1 MQLEQLNPELKAYI
15 DEIMPDIDA
24 MFTKHNIPIHN
35 RFMRAAI
42 LFVENYLKS
51 HPFESNSEFMKHEAF
66 SKDIV
71 PLFMQWFYEKYGEL
85 VKPPHQKVA
94 TGIVTS
100 YAQPI
105 KINIPLTTSEA
116 TNKGTAWLRFPD
128 KMNDS
133 EKLESFFDKNVPLN
147 ILNENQH
154 SKLYDEVSELVS
166 ATRTI
171 NINLMT
177 AEGLDT
183 DSSSMMAGIW
193 SHFEKAVDDIIS
205 FRPER
210 ISIGYWELHLAMEKS
225 FKVLIKQKTSKRE
238 FGHNL
243 ISLYEKVKAF
253 CPEIDVSLL
262 ESLPTDKDAIK
273 LRYAEQSIDLQDVLG
288 YYKTSLK
295 IVLVL
300 TNKLDRKYRLNNAGF
315 ELKQAPWAV

>member
-1 MQLEQLNPELKAYI
+1 MQPQQLNPELKAYI
-15 DEIMPDIDA
+15 DEIMPDIDEK
-24 MFTKHNIPIHN
+24 FTTLNIPIHD

-42 LFVENYLKS
+42 FFVENYLES
-51 HPFESNSEFMKHEAF
+51 HPFESSSELIEHEAF
-66 SKDIV
+66 SRDIV
-71 PLFMQWFYEKYGEL
+71 PLFMQWFHEKYGEL
-85 VKPPHQKVA
+85 VKPPHKSSA

-100 YAQPI
+100 YAQPL
-105 KINIPLTTSEA
+105 KIDIPLTTSEP

-128 KMNDS
+128 KVDDA
-133 EKLESFFDKNVPLN
+133 ESIEDFFDKKVPLN
-147 ILNENQH
+147 ILNENQY
-154 SKLYDEVSELVS
+154 SRLNDEVSELVS
-166 ATRTI
+166 TIRTI

-177 AEGLDT
+177 VEGLDAET
-183 DSSSMMAGIW
+183 TSMMGGIW

-210 ISIGYWELHLAMEKS
+210 ISVGCWELHLAMEKS

-243 ISLYEKVKAF
+243 ISLYEKVKPF

-273 LRYAEQSIDLQDVLG
+273 LRYAEQSRDLQDVLVF
-288 YYKTSLK
+288 YKKALK

-300 TNKLDRKYRLNNAGF
+300 TNNLDRKYRLNNAGF
-315 ELKQAPWAV
+315 ELRQATWAV